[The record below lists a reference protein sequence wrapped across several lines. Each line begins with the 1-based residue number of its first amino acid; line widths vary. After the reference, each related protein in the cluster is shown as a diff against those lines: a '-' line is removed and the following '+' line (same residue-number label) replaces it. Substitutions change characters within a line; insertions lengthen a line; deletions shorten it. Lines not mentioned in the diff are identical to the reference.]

1 MFEQQEQVMY
11 MYVRNGKEFYTSNI
25 DLAHK
30 RADEATEIKSYEVY

>member
-30 RADEATEIKSYEVY
+30 RADGATEIKSYKVY

>member
-1 MFEQQEQVMY
+1 MFAQQEQVMY

-30 RADEATEIKSYEVY
+30 RADEATEIKSYKVY